1 MATRYPEN
9 FKKQVVE
16 DYILGT
22 KTLSEISSEYNVSKT
37 ALRTWIKKYREECK
51 NTTNAGNSNT
61 LDTTSEIRRLHKEL
75 AEKEKEIAFLKKAA
89 AFFAKEID

>member
-1 MATRYPEN
+1 MAKRYPEN

-22 KTLSEISSEYNVSKT
+22 KTLTEISIEYNVSKT
-37 ALRTWIKKYREECK
+37 ALRTWRKKYREECK
-51 NTTNAGNSNT
+51 NTTKTENNN
-61 LDTTSEIRRLHKEL
+61 LDTESEIRKLHKEL